1 MVNDLRN
8 GRKDGKMQHLVCS
21 PCIGKYCHNILSFSF
36 FVQTCF
42 SGGMYALA
50 SVHAINGRSKHYMDI
65 AKNITRTCR
74 ESYIQTGQLSH
85 RKLASTLCLILLLI
99 SILISI
105 LYM

>member
-1 MVNDLRN
+1 
-8 GRKDGKMQHLVCS
+8 MQHLVCS
-21 PCIGKYCHNILSFSF
+21 PCTGKYSRNIISFSF
-36 FVQTCF
+36 FDQACF

-50 SVHAINGRSKHYMDI
+50 SVHAINGKSKHYMDI

-74 ESYIQTGQLSH
+74 ESYVQTGQLSH
-85 RKLASTLCLILLLI
+85 RGLASNWYLILLLI